1 MFRLSDSC
9 IFIACLCFSV
19 FSRFYNYAVNTVC
32 MVSRAIWKNIHSW
45 VFSKTSNCTRPS
57 DSCNFDR
64 LETMLLPIQIPIRL
78 SFIFRAI
85 SSNSNEHKRF
95 RALTD
100 SWGLL
105 LECRTKVFVSPWHW
119 NRCKYNTVESS
130 IFAKIQFKKSFETT
144 RSWHDPGYLGIKVL

>member
-1 MFRLSDSC
+1 MPKKEIQCKFLHMFRLSDSC
-9 IFIACLCFSV
+9 VFIASCLI
-19 FSRFYNYAVNTVC
+19 
-32 MVSRAIWKNIHSW
+32 VSLTLVVSILLL
-45 VFSKTSNCTRPS
+45 CPS

-105 LECRTKVFVSPWHW
+105 LECRTKVFVS
-119 NRCKYNTVESS
+119 S
-130 IFAKIQFKKSFETT
+130 
-144 RSWHDPGYLGIKVL
+144 